1 MRPGLPPCPSLPF
14 PPTEKQPAP
23 TSNQVSHQLP
33 LRPHPFSLET
43 GGPHPSQLRSRP
55 YRWTSSGNALLP
67 NSGQMILG
75 LCAGTGDPGIIQL
88 EVGPSSSSSFQPRW
102 QLELASILPPT
113 SACSW
118 GTLQCPSIEYPQ
130 LERGPAGPVGGR
142 ISCCT
147 YLSLLSRD
155 RLWELFLE
163 VRRAPEVSWSLP

>member
-67 NSGQMILG
+67 NG
-75 LCAGTGDPGIIQL
+75 ADDPGL
-88 EVGPSSSSSFQPRW
+88 VGGHRGPRHYSAGSWALFIFLLPTRW

-118 GTLQCPSIEYPQ
+118 GTLQRPSIEYPQ

-142 ISCCT
+142 LSCRT

-163 VRRAPEVSWSLP
+163 VRRATEVSWSIP